1 MIRTSNSF
9 DNNCFDYTYESAENL
24 FLPRYGMKA
33 DTNPFRYC
41 GEYFDEETGF
51 VYLRARYYSP
61 DTGRFVSEDTHWTID
76 NMIFGDDEHKENQP
90 NILSVMQSSNLYVYC
105 GNNPIVFFDCTGFNT
120 SSVFQN
126 ADGTYSLYDNDRF
139 GNKNAWHE
147 QIFSVSLSGPSWDLK
162 NGSVG
167 LGSVEG
173 NAFTGGW
180 EWKHV
185 DLSLFD
191 FGHAEVG
198 LEIKDGAI
206 DLGAQA
212 SVWSPSVSVTVLGV
226 KTEAGIEIG
235 AIGLSAKGS
244 WNVSAKGLE
253 IYIALGVGVTL
264 SISW

>member
-1 MIRTSNSF
+1 MLRLLASRISRLFPRTN
-9 DNNCFDYTYESAENL
+9 DCRRQPYCYAGYGYLEN
-24 FLPRYGMKA
+24 A
-33 DTNPFRYC
+33 DLYDLN
-41 GEYFDEETGF
+41 
-51 VYLRARYYSP
+51 ARYYDAKIARFLSP
-61 DTGRFVSEDTHWTID
+61 DPYYDLGNRVIGLHEINVPTAWSIIQA
-76 NMIFGDDEHKENQP
+76 NA
-90 NILSVMQSSNLYVYC
+90 LYVYC
-105 GNNPIVFFDCTGFNT
+105 GNSPIVFFDCTDFNT

-147 QIFSVSLSGPSWDLK
+147 QIFSVSLSSPSWNLK

-198 LEIKDGAI
+198 LEIKDSAI

-226 KTEAGIEIG
+226 KTEAGIEVG